1 MIAID
6 KERCTQCNKCADHCP
21 ARIISEGPEI
31 NEAIH
36 KYCVSCGHCAV
47 GCPSG
52 AITVGGFEDI
62 EEFPYWQEI
71 PVIPDRMEA
80 LLRRRRSIRHYKAD
94 PVSKKHLE
102 KMIEAASLVPT
113 AHNWRSFKAYA
124 CMDGKVIAE
133 IHKRLARHYTKFM
146 EGLKKPVEGM
156 SDTMREELIF
166 AIDSLIANP
175 PEGRDCLF
183 WGAPA
188 LLVFTTLI
196 PHPLCIGDAWVAS
209 FAAMMYAETIPIG
222 TCYNGFLIMGLNE
235 DPSMKPLL
243 KIPEGEL
250 VVSGFTLGYPDEE
263 HFHYPPRRP
272 MATTWI

>member
-6 KERCTQCNKCADHCP
+6 KERCTQCNRCADHCP

-36 KYCVSCGHCAV
+36 KYCVSCGHCTV
-47 GCPSG
+47 GCPTG
-52 AITVGGFEDI
+52 AITVRGFEDI
-62 EEFPYWQEI
+62 EEVPYSQEI

-80 LLRRRRSIRHYKAD
+80 LLRRRRSIRHYKAG

-133 IHKRLARHYTKFM
+133 IHKRLVRHYTKFM

-188 LLVFTTLI
+188 LLVFTTMI

-235 DPSMKPLL
+235 DPSIKPLL

-263 HFHYPPRRP
+263 HFRYPPRRP
-272 MATTWI
+272 MATTWT